1 MARHGSGM
9 SQLWDPV
16 PQSPHLGHRRA
27 TGIEQL
33 SPCKVLMRQVS
44 KKLGKW
50 NEETETVE
58 QMARKA
64 EQEQPANRAQGPLLP
79 NRRCQRADGLSHHSQ
94 GGK

>member
-1 MARHGSGM
+1 MPKFGRNLWLVAVFWNQNYRQGRVMARHGSGM

-50 NEETETVE
+50 SEETET
-58 QMARKA
+58 
-64 EQEQPANRAQGPLLP
+64 
-79 NRRCQRADGLSHHSQ
+79 DS
-94 GGK
+94 